1 MPNQVRHDEKGDA
14 PMIPPGSTVGILGGG
29 QLGRMLA
36 VAAAQLGYRTH
47 VYAPESSGPATEVAA
62 EWTQGRF
69 EDADAMR
76 AFAAKVDVA
85 TYEFENVDP
94 HAVAHLSGRVLV
106 APSARSLEVSRYRPA
121 EKTLVA
127 ELGGRTAEWRPVD
140 SLAALRT
147 ALDEIGAPAILKTTL
162 FGYDGKGQ
170 ARLDAPEDAEAA
182 WNAIGRPRP
191 LDAHVPAILE
201 RRVDFKAEFSV
212 VLARAT
218 SGETAVWDTP
228 ENVHRDGI
236 LHSSTVPAS
245 PLVLEQ
251 APAAVALARQV
262 AERLD
267 HVGVLTLE
275 FFATAQG
282 PVFNEMAPRVHNSGQ
297 WTIEGAVASQFENHI
312 RAICGLPLGSTART
326 GDRIT
331 MENLIGDE
339 ADRWPDLLAEP
350 AAHLHLYGK
359 RDAKPGRKMGHVTRV
374 ER

>member
-1 MPNQVRHDEKGDA
+1 V
-14 PMIPPGSTVGILGGG
+14 IPPGSTVGILGGG

-36 VAAAQLGYRTH
+36 IAAAQLGYRAH
-47 VYAPESSGPATEVAA
+47 VYAPEASGPATEVAA

-94 HAVAHLSGRVLV
+94 HAVSHLAGRVLV

-121 EKTLVA
+121 EKSLVA
-127 ELGGRTAEWRPVD
+127 SLGGRTADWRPVD
-140 SLAALRT
+140 GPDSLVRAVRE
-147 ALDEIGAPAILKTTL
+147 LDAPAILKTTL

-170 ARLDAPEDAEAA
+170 ARIDAPGDAEAA
-182 WNAIGRPRP
+182 WEAIGRPQP
-191 LDAHVPAILE
+191 LDGHVPAILE
-201 RRVDFKAEFSV
+201 RRVAFDAEFSV
-212 VLARAT
+212 VLARRAD
-218 SGETAVWDTP
+218 GEVAVWDTP

-236 LHSSTVPAS
+236 LHTSTVPAS
-245 PLVLEQ
+245 PLVLAQ
-251 APAAVALARQV
+251 APAAIALAQAV
-262 AERLD
+262 AERLG
-267 HVGVLTLE
+267 HVGVLTCE
-275 FFATAQG
+275 FFATADG
-282 PVFNEMAPRVHNSGQ
+282 PVFNEMAPRVHNSGH

-326 GDRIT
+326 GPRVT

-339 ADRWPDLLAEP
+339 ADRWPDLLREAG
-350 AAHLHLYGK
+350 ARLHLYGK

-374 ER
+374 EGGG